1 MEIIDG
7 KIQSYNE
14 RGKIIITAIY
24 NDTDRFIK
32 RDYKT
37 CRIALNDSRTIST
50 EQRKKA
56 YALLREIADFM
67 GEMPEYAKRL
77 FKLKFIHE
85 QMQGLA
91 DGIFSLSDCDMT
103 VAKDFITYLIDFIIE
118 HDIPSSVPLRELCD
132 DIQRYVY
139 ACAKNKKCVVCGRRA
154 ELHHYDALG
163 MGADRTE
170 PIHEGLRAYPLCREH
185 HTEAHSIG
193 REAFDKAYHLSPV
206 VLNKELCKVYK
217 LKTKKEGD

>member
-37 CRIALNDSRTIST
+37 CRIALNDSRGISS
-50 EQRKKA
+50 EQRKKV
-56 YALLREIADFM
+56 YALLGEISDFM
-67 GEMPEYAKRL
+67 GEMPEYTKRL

-103 VAKDFITYLIDFIIE
+103 VAKDFITYLTF
-118 HDIPSSVPLRELCD
+118 
-132 DIQRYVY
+132 
-139 ACAKNKKCVVCGRRA
+139 RRA
-154 ELHHYDALG
+154 FRFGNYATTYSVTFTHAPRIKSALF
-163 MGADRTE
+163 AD
-170 PIHEGLRAYPLCREH
+170 GKQN
-185 HTEAHSIG
+185 SITTTRLEWARIERSRYTRG
-193 REAFDKAYHLSPV
+193 
-206 VLNKELCKVYK
+206 
-217 LKTKKEGD
+217 